1 MSTEFLALHHHF
13 AALETKVD
21 SYGEKV
27 SNVETAL
34 HDHVMQQHHIGTRD
48 RLLELDKIFLDT
60 ERKFGEIDQ
69 KFHAIE
75 VARLIEKSA
84 VDARTKQRNSGLSAL
99 QQAWLFVAVA
109 VPLVF
114 LLYDRL
120 S

>member
-1 MSTEFLALHHHF
+1 M
-13 AALETKVD
+13 D

-34 HDHVMQQHHIGTRD
+34 HDHVLQQHHIGTRD
-48 RLLELDKIFLDT
+48 RLLELDKIFLEF
-60 ERKFGEIDQ
+60 ERKFGEIDT

-75 VARLIEKSA
+75 GARLVEKSA
-84 VDARTKQRNSGLSAL
+84 VEARTKQRNSGRSAL
-99 QQAWLFVAVA
+99 QQAWLIVVGA
-109 VPLVF
+109 VPMLL

>member
-13 AALETKVD
+13 AALEIKVD

-34 HDHVMQQHHIGTRD
+34 HDHVLQQHHIGTRD
-48 RLLELDKIFLDT
+48 RLLELDKLFLQY
-60 ERKFGEIDQ
+60 ERKFGEIDKQ
-69 KFHAIE
+69 FYDIE
-75 VARLIEKSA
+75 MARVIEKSA
-84 VDARTKQRNSGLSAL
+84 VEARTKQRTAGLGAVEKT
-99 QQAWLFVAVA
+99 WLIIVGA
-109 VPLVF
+109 VPMLL